1 MKKFLKWST
10 AFLVL
15 GVLAVGCI
23 KPEPSP
29 GIEAMRNAKAALLNA
44 QATLTQ
50 AKVQV
55 EAANA
60 ALIMAQASLLT
71 AQEAIVAAQAAKI
84 QAEADFIQAQVEWQ
98 NAKTDADK
106 ERWAIKIAEL
116 EIELELA
123 RAQADKRIAAW
134 ELQIAEMQDDLVQA
148 MIDYENKLEEFELWK
163 IEHADVLAEALI
175 DALDEVTDDIKAV
188 IRKIARKQV
197 QLNVAK
203 AQYQWYVNVEYPESV
218 EMILMH
224 MEKTKERLTCEV
236 EYLTGIVEAYA
247 AIYDTYHEDFDA
259 IMAGYQEEINDIRA
273 TIAELEKMYFQLED
287 EIVALQAEYDALLV
301 AFNVPYEVYIP
312 DVFSDGGDDYDIGV
326 WDGDYYLNGAK
337 IDVLN
342 VMYRDILL
350 IEDTRHHFEDQD
362 SGIIKANLAAKKKV
376 ADDAA
381 KKYQD
386 TWDAWQSDYKKL
398 LIPSGA
404 LYAKWYD
411 EWEKYDAA
419 AEDYETHL
427 ETYTEMYEEAGS
439 LIQLYMYYLDGV
451 IDVEDGLITLPG
463 GQNISEVLGGI
474 YFDAGNLADFIFGS
488 NGQAVIDL
496 INVITVM
503 LDIPGQL
510 DAIVT
515 QLKAIMDGTHDE
527 GWPAFWD
534 HATSFELKTLP
545 AWNDVM
551 RSVYANSN
559 REITDMSKDEWSVWM
574 FLYWLFESRQV
585 NIGLEEAGTVI
596 TINPG
601 PYTDAAAVVLTDFF
615 GLSVANY
622 TTKMNGPDNT
632 NLIKAITAYYKALD
646 GLTTKEDLMF
656 EPFGRQWYVT
666 IKDGATTYPGYEK
679 SAAEAAFATK
689 PLITLKHNPDTYN
702 PPTTQAGVSW
712 SYDPDTWAV
721 LRTYDP
727 SNYHQTEQPENKT
740 EFFFV
745 LEGADGEGRT
755 ELYPNLELAGDPTY
769 LGWNCDLWV
778 DYSALIRA
786 GDNCDDETSEWTGD
800 LPLWLWADKGEYAT
814 DGHYFRAIWKTR
826 DYQAYQNTWNRVDNG
841 EYAALY
847 DKLIELYT
855 PMVQEYN
862 ALVAE
867 LNTIQGNIDDKEYLQ
882 NTWLPAEIASL
893 EGEIGDYQELIELAW
908 DAHNQGNMADE
919 GLLLAWRLA
928 EANLLEAQQELR
940 RIEEN
945 MALYE
950 AGYGVI
956 DWWGDFIR
964 DETAIYQARID
975 AIVEEIAN
983 LQQQLVILEGIR
995 AGLVEDY
1002 L

>member
-1 MKKFLKWST
+1 MKKFLKWSA

-23 KPEPSP
+23 KNEPSP
-29 GIEAMRNAKAALLNA
+29 GIEAMRNAKASLLNA
-44 QATLTQ
+44 QAALTQ

-60 ALIMAQASLLT
+60 ALIQAQASLLK
-71 AQEAIVAAQAAKI
+71 AQEAVVAAQAAKI
-84 QAEADFIQAQVEWQ
+84 QAEADLIQAQVEWE
-98 NAKTDADK
+98 NAVTDFHK
-106 ERWAIKIAEL
+106 EAWAIKIAEL
-116 EIELELA
+116 EAELA
-123 RAQADKRIAAW
+123 EKEAEVAAQIAAW
-134 ELQIAEMQDDLVQA
+134 ELAIANMQDDLVQA
-148 MIDYENKLEEFELWK
+148 MMDYEAKLQEFEKWK
-163 IEHADVLAEALI
+163 IDNADVLAEALI
-175 DALDEVTDDIKAV
+175 EALDEVTDDIKAV

-203 AQYQWYVNVEYPESV
+203 AEYQWYVNVVYPEDV

-259 IMAGYQEEINDIRA
+259 IMAGYQEEINEIRA

-287 EIVALQAEYDALLV
+287 EIVALQAERAALWA

-312 DVFSDGGDDYDIGV
+312 GVFSDGGDDYDIGV
-326 WDGDYYLNGAK
+326 WDGDYYLTGAK
-337 IDVLN
+337 FDVL
-342 VMYRDILL
+342 MTMRRDILL
-350 IEDTRHHFEDQD
+350 IENTRAQFEDQD
-362 SGIIKANLAAKKKV
+362 SGIINANLKAKK
-376 ADDAA
+376 DAA
-381 KKYQD
+381 
-386 TWDAWQSDYKKL
+386 TDAVTAYTTNWNNWQSDYAKL

-411 EWEKYDAA
+411 EWEKYDTAVKA
-419 AEDYETHL
+419 FNTHL
-427 ETYTEMYEEAGS
+427 GTYDDMYAEADS

-451 IDVEDGLITLPG
+451 IDVEDGLITLPTG
-463 GQNISEVLGGI
+463 GNLSEVLGGI
-474 YFDAGNLADFIFGS
+474 YFDAGNMADFVFGS
-488 NGQAVIDL
+488 NGQAIIDL

-510 DAIVT
+510 DAIIT
-515 QLKAIMDGTHDE
+515 QLKAIMDGTHDQ
-527 GWPAFWD
+527 GWPAYWD
-534 HATSFELKTLP
+534 HATDWSLKALP
-545 AWNDVM
+545 AWNDIM
-551 RSVYANSN
+551 RDVYANSN
-559 REITDMSKDEWSVWM
+559 REITDLSKDEWSTWL
-574 FLYWLFESRQV
+574 FLYWLFENRQV
-585 NIGLEEAGTVI
+585 NIGLEGAGTVI
-596 TINPG
+596 QINEAG
-601 PYTDAAAVVLTDFF
+601 YTDAAAVVLTDFF
-615 GLSVANY
+615 GLAVGDY
-622 TTKMNGPDNT
+622 EDKMNGPDSKP
-632 NLIKAITAYYKALD
+632 LKDAIKAYYKALT

-656 EPFGRQWYVT
+656 SPYGRQWYVT
-666 IKDGATTYPGYEK
+666 IKDGATTYPGYVE
-679 SAAEAAFATK
+679 SVALAAFAKK

-702 PPTTQAGVSW
+702 PPTTQGWVSW
-712 SYDPDTWAV
+712 NPEDGTARPIDEDDFNYVYTWM
-721 LRTYDP
+721 
-727 SNYHQTEQPENKT
+727 PEDEN

-769 LGWNCDLWV
+769 LDWYCNLWV
-778 DYSALIRA
+778 DYSALLDA
-786 GDNCDDETSEWTGD
+786 GDDCDDESSTWAGD
-800 LPLWLWADKGEYAT
+800 LPLWLWAEKGEYTT

-847 DKLIELYT
+847 DKLIELYM

-862 ALVAE
+862 ALDAE
-867 LNTIQGNIDDKEYLQ
+867 LDAIDALIANKEWQ
-882 NTWLPAEIASL
+882 RDTWLPATIASL
-893 EGEIGDYQELIELAW
+893 EGEIGYYQELIELAW

-928 EANLLEAQQELR
+928 ESNLLEAQQELR

-956 DWWGDFIR
+956 DWWGDFIVN
-964 DETAIYQARID
+964 ETAIYQARID
-975 AIVEEIAN
+975 AIVEEINN
-983 LQQQLVILEGIR
+983 LQQQLIILEGIR